1 MSYTYRGADP
11 APALPVKPRLK
22 SGPKP
27 KPFNPGLC
35 GTRAGYKQHV
45 RFRDVKC
52 RACLDSAAVYQ
63 RELRA
68 ARKAAA

>member
-1 MSYTYRGADP
+1 MSYVFRGTPD
-11 APALPVKPRLK
+11 KPRLK

-27 KPFNPGLC
+27 KPYDPSLC
-35 GTRAGYKQHV
+35 GTKLGYKQHV
-45 RFRDVKC
+45 RFREDKCQACRDVY
-52 RACLDSAAVYQ
+52 AAYQ